1 MLDMISHDCY
11 WKRML
16 LAKLAI
22 RDNFF
27 PNMWSAIRRET
38 NRTRFFGRGDIQQKG
53 KVHSFGLAGKPPLVV
68 SLSGTS

>member
-38 NRTRFFGRGDIQQKG
+38 NRTRFLVGGISNRKG
-53 KVHSFGLAGKPPLVV
+53 KFIVLGLQGNPH
-68 SLSGTS
+68 